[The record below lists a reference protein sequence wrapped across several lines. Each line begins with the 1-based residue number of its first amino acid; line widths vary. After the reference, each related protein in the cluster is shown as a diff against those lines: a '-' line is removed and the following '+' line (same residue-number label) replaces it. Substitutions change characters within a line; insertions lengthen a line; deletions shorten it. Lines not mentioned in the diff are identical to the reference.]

1 MEIVVSSLGYNKEEN
16 RMKLSA
22 RNVLKGTVKNL
33 ETGPISS
40 VVTLEIAPGVEI
52 TASITSESARE
63 LKLKKGQ
70 DAFAIIKASNVMVG
84 VNE

>member
-1 MEIVVSSLGYNKEEN
+1 MVSFLEFNKEED

-22 RNVLKGTVKNL
+22 RNVLKGKVKKV

-40 VVTLEIAPGVEI
+40 VVSLEIAPGVEI

-63 LKLKKGQ
+63 LKLKQGQ
-70 DAFAIIKASNVMVG
+70 NAFAIIKASNVMIG
-84 VNE
+84 VDE